1 HVSGLVV
8 TISDRSSCSCRLE
21 SSNLIVGIDFTKSNE
36 WTGSRSFNRRSLHHI
51 GDGLNPYEQA
61 ITIIGKT
68 LAIFDEDNLITFCY
82 QPATSTRDQDVFS
95 FYPEEIFCNG
105 FEDVLSRYKEIV
117 PHLKLAGPTSFA
129 PVIEQAM
136 TNR

>member
-1 HVSGLVV
+1 MARHRVRAIRHVSGLVV

-36 WTGSRSFNRRSLHHI
+36 WTVNVGSL
-51 GDGLNPYEQA
+51 
-61 ITIIGKT
+61 T
-68 LAIFDEDNLITFCY
+68 LRFCY